1 MRQPGKKLLRD
12 FVSLGRGGMCGE
24 NYQLCHGL
32 RRMDNGGGGMAKGDD
47 IQARL
52 VRLAVDLVRIC
63 DQLPETRAGGHIAS
77 QLLRSGTAPAP
88 NYAEARGAESD
99 KDFLHKLKVVLKELN
114 ESLVWLSVIREGD
127 LLSAG
132 LLTSVEEECTIMCR
146 ITAASITTLKKR
158 CGIARIPA

>member
-1 MRQPGKKLLRD
+1 
-12 FVSLGRGGMCGE
+12 
-24 NYQLCHGL
+24 
-32 RRMDNGGGGMAKGDD
+32 MAKGDD

-127 LLSAG
+127 LLEAG
-132 LLTSVEEECTIMCR
+132 LLKSVEEECTIMCR
-146 ITAASITTLKKR
+146 ITAASINTLKKR
-158 CGIARIPA
+158 CGIGRIPV